1 MHYFNINE
9 KLQSHVMDC
18 EKMNDFAI
26 KLPSVDDKWL
36 EFENHCNK
44 QSAPFIVYADLECVL
59 RKMELER
66 ENASSSSYTH
76 QQHEVFSIG
85 YYVRCSYNDALSL
98 YRFRRDE
105 DCITWFARQLNDLAH
120 QVKNIVSTNVPME
133 TLSKEQLE
141 AYCSTTRCHI
151 CEKPFMPD
159 DTRVRDHCHLTGR
172 FRGPAHANCNLNYKN
187 SFYIP
192 IIFHNLSGYD
202 AHFIIKEIA
211 TAFERHVNILP
222 ITKEK
227 YISFTKN
234 IDSTKD
240 TNEKNF
246 RKNCIILR
254 FFKISNRKPR

>member
-1 MHYFNINE
+1 
-9 KLQSHVMDC
+9 MDY
-18 EKMNDFAI
+18 EKMNFAI
-26 KLPSVDDKWL
+26 RLPSVDKWL

-44 QSAPFIVYADLECVL
+44 QSAPFIVYDLECVL
-59 RKMELER
+59 RKIELER

-151 CEKPFMPD
+151 CVKPFAPD

-192 IIFHNLSGYD
+192 IVFHNLSGYD

-211 TAFERHVNILP
+211 ARFEPVLL

-227 YISFTKN
+227 FIH
-234 IDSTKD
+234 
-240 TNEKNF
+240 
-246 RKNCIILR
+246 
-254 FFKISNRKPR
+254 